1 MMTFIIKNLPILIV
15 IIPLMFSLIVAVL
28 SNNRL
33 AWALSTFASFLTM
46 IFSISSRIGM
56 IAFAF
61 SLPFFALW
69 VGSINLLP
77 GFHSSLN
84 SLINFF
90 PVKLLLIFW
99 FFIFNHHL
107 LNGFKYFVWSYALGL
122 DLNRV
127 YLTTY
132 LILILNVFMTICFSW
147 IILS

>member
-1 MMTFIIKNLPILIV
+1 MA
-15 IIPLMFSLIVAVL
+15 PLSPHLQIYKP
-28 SNNRL
+28 
-33 AWALSTFASFLTM
+33 FLTM

-61 SLPFFALW
+61 SLPFFALF

-77 GFHSSLN
+77 GFHLLLN

-90 PVKLLLIFW
+90 PIKLLLIFW

-122 DLNRV
+122 ELNRV
-127 YLTTY
+127 YLITY
-132 LILILNVFMTICFSW
+132 TILCINIIMTIWFSW
-147 IILS
+147 IIFS